1 MTRLE
6 TTSDTQ
12 ASADDPFRYG
22 WRYVRREHAVNGE
35 LYEQIPLTLEDV
47 LYPEVGD
54 FVVHTKAHEDICN
67 YLLDVFNEHV
77 RENAGAVVL
86 HDVRVAWDVAGLR
99 PNGPDITVFF
109 GVQQQQNW
117 ATFDCAIEG
126 VRPALVVEVTSPD
139 TRHQDLGDKLEI
151 YEEAG
156 VGQYLI
162 IDTRHIK
169 GQDRL
174 RLYCYHQGVHGFQ
187 QCQQNEQGY
196 FWLEALALWVGIEAQ
211 RVVCYTPDGQ
221 PVNSYTEVQEQLRQ
235 EAQARAQ
242 AEVRIREL
250 EAELARLRPR
260 NGA

>member
-1 MTRLE
+1 MT
-6 TTSDTQ
+6 SATQ

-67 YLLDVFNEHV
+67 YLLDVFNEQV
-77 RENAGAVVL
+77 CEDASAAVL
-86 HDVRVAWDVAGLR
+86 HDVRVAWDVPGLR

-126 VRPALVVEVTSPD
+126 VRPALIVEVTSPD

-151 YEEAG
+151 YEEAEVWESG
-156 VGQYLI
+156 KVGKWESAARVIHVETHYLVAL
-162 IDTRHIK
+162 K
-169 GQDRL
+169 CG
-174 RLYCYHQGVHGFQ
+174 
-187 QCQQNEQGY
+187 GY
-196 FWLEALALWVGIEAQ
+196 
-211 RVVCYTPDGQ
+211 
-221 PVNSYTEVQEQLRQ
+221 
-235 EAQARAQ
+235 
-242 AEVRIREL
+242 
-250 EAELARLRPR
+250 
-260 NGA
+260 